1 MQSQNHYFQREIL
14 VEHDVVRLD
23 VAVRRRL
30 VVDVVDAVEQLQKVM
45 PREAHGKGASGLE
58 EGEQVGAGA
67 MFEDDVGDVLASLA
81 ESRTRRALLIVH
93 AVDLHD
99 VGVHK
104 LGKRH

>member
-67 MFEDDVGDVLASLA
+67 MFEDDVGDMLASLCRTPNPPGT
-81 ESRTRRALLIVH
+81 SHRTRR
-93 AVDLHD
+93 
-99 VGVHK
+99 
-104 LGKRH
+104 RPS